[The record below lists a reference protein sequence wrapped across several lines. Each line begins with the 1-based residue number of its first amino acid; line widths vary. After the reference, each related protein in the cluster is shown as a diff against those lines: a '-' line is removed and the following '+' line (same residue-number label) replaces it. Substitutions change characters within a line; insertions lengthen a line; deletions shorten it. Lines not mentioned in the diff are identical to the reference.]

1 MSSPHAHSWSASV
14 SSVRGQ
20 RAARTESGTY
30 PVQPRRIAV
39 VDDDALVARV
49 TQMILAHG
57 GHQVR
62 VFDDPRDALQALRE
76 DPDAFDVLFTDLNMP
91 GMCGTELI
99 AAARALRPGLPA
111 VLSSG
116 CDTPPAEVSSLGLA
130 FVSKPFSADVLLR
143 VVLGAR

>member
-1 MSSPHAHSWSASV
+1 V
-14 SSVRGQ
+14 LQ
-20 RAARTESGTY
+20 
-30 PVQPRRIAV
+30 RRIAV

-57 GHQVR
+57 GHLVR
-62 VFDDPRDALQALRE
+62 VFDDPADALQALRE

-91 GMCGTELI
+91 GMRGTELI
-99 AAARALRPGLPA
+99 QAARALRPDLFA

-116 CDTPPAEVSSLGLA
+116 CDHPPAEVSAQGLT

-143 VVLGAR
+143 VVHGAA

>member
-1 MSSPHAHSWSASV
+1 MSSSHAHSGSASL
-14 SSVRGQ
+14 SALRAQ
-20 RAARTESGTY
+20 RPLRTESGTY
-30 PVQPRRIAV
+30 PVLQRRVAV

-57 GHQVR
+57 GHLVR
-62 VFDDPRDALQALRE
+62 VFHDPFDALQALRE

-91 GMCGTELI
+91 GMRGTELI
-99 AAARALRPGLPA
+99 QAARALRPDLRA

-116 CDTPPAEVSSLGLA
+116 CDEPPAEVSAQGLA

-143 VVLGAR
+143 MVHGAR

>member
-14 SSVRGQ
+14 SATRGQ
-20 RAARTESGTY
+20 RSLRTESGTY
-30 PVQPRRIAV
+30 PVLQRRIAV

-57 GHQVR
+57 GHRVR
-62 VFDDPRDALQALRE
+62 VFDDPFDALQALRE

-91 GMCGTELI
+91 GMRGTELI
-99 AAARALRPGLPA
+99 QAARALRPDLRA

-116 CDTPPAEVSSLGLA
+116 CDAPPAEASDPELT

-143 VVLGAR
+143 VVHGAR